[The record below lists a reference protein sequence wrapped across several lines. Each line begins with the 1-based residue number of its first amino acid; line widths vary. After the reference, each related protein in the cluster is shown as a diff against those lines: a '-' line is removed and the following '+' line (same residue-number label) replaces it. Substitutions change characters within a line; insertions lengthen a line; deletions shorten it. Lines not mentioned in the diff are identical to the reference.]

1 MNASVMQIEWLNIG
15 IALLPMIPVVALLFF
30 WSERGWTGIYSIAR
44 MLIQLVVV
52 GYFLV
57 YIFDTTDVWV
67 ICLVLAVMLVVA
79 SWISLSP
86 VSQYRYQLYPCVFL
100 ALALGGGST
109 LLVVVFGVLDLT
121 PWYEPRY
128 MVPLAGMIFANS
140 MNTVSIAAE
149 RFESEIAN
157 GQPVDTAKRISFH
170 AGMIPVIN
178 SMFAVGLV
186 ALPGMMTG
194 QILSGITPLVA
205 ARYQI
210 VVMAML
216 FSASGLS
223 AALYVQLVCQTGR
236 INRSQVI

>member
-1 MNASVMQIEWLNIG
+1 
-15 IALLPMIPVVALLFF
+15 
-30 WSERGWTGIYSIAR
+30 
-44 MLIQLVVV
+44 
-52 GYFLV
+52 
-57 YIFDTTDVWV
+57 
-67 ICLVLAVMLVVA
+67 
-79 SWISLSP
+79 
-86 VSQYRYQLYPCVFL
+86 LYPCVFL